1 MTGLFALDIDDAI
14 WKDVGL
20 ADEDLVNPPL
30 WMCDEDVRRGIKAL
44 LELDH
49 CLEEEARLVHRGRR
63 CKSGF
68 QKSGKLL
75 WKDVRL
81 LVHAIISL
89 LLLAS

>member
-14 WKDVGL
+14 WQDVGL
-20 ADEDLVNPPL
+20 AGEDLMDPPL

-44 LELDH
+44 LELDR
-49 CLEEEARLVHRGRR
+49 CLEEEACWYRRGGH

-81 LVHAIISL
+81 LVCAIISL
-89 LLLAS
+89 LLLAL